1 MSPTVARASSRTS
14 ASRRRSAAIRRRRA
28 VLAIGL
34 LALLGVAV
42 FLAMPLF
49 RKTIDEFTLPLSDQN
64 IIRQQA
70 AEKHLDPAL
79 IAAVIYAET
88 KFDPRD
94 SPAGAM
100 GLMQLLPET
109 GEFIARRSGA
119 TTFKVSDLT
128 NPAINIA
135 YGSWLLRYLL
145 DHFHGNKVYSLA
157 AYNGGLTN
165 ADRWVAAARAQG
177 HGLTIAEI
185 PFPETRDYVQRVL
198 QAQQDYRST
207 YPSQLGYT

>member
-1 MSPTVARASSRTS
+1 MSPTAAGAPSRRT

-28 VLAIGL
+28 VLGIGL
-34 LALLGVAV
+34 LALLGFAV

-88 KFDPRD
+88 KFDPRE
-94 SPAGAM
+94 SPAGAE

-109 GEFIARRSGA
+109 AEFIADRSGA
-119 TTFKVSDLT
+119 TTFKVSDLS
-128 NPAINIA
+128 NPQVNIA
-135 YGSWLLRYLL
+135 YGSYLLRYLL
-145 DHFHGNKVYSLA
+145 DHFHGNKVYALA
-157 AYNGGLTN
+157 AYNGGITN
-165 ADRWVAAARAQG
+165 ADRWVTAAKAQG
-177 HGLTIAEI
+177 HPLRIDEI

-198 QAQQDYRST
+198 QAQKDYRST
-207 YPSQLGYT
+207 YASQLGYD